1 MFSGENKPGKN
12 NTIVYIYIYVSTHCY
27 KSFKTVIIQRKL
39 NHRRCG
45 WFNSKQEVLYSNRF
59 TCFKHVFTKKIT
71 AYLSC
76 NKFQTPG

>member
-12 NTIVYIYIYVSTHCY
+12 NTIVYNIYVSTNCY

-45 WFNSKQEVLYSNRF
+45 
-59 TCFKHVFTKKIT
+59 
-71 AYLSC
+71 
-76 NKFQTPG
+76 

>member
-12 NTIVYIYIYVSTHCY
+12 NTIVYIYIYIYVSTNCY

-45 WFNSKQEVLYSNRF
+45 
-59 TCFKHVFTKKIT
+59 
-71 AYLSC
+71 
-76 NKFQTPG
+76 